1 MTRARGLLGAGALAG
16 LALATLSLVDGA
28 GEAPTPATVR
38 DDAVAW
44 IDGEPVSREAFARYV
59 GAAARARSTLD
70 LDDAERRALLDRLI
84 DEELLLREGLALD
97 LPRREPAIRRAIVS
111 AVVDGV
117 TSAPGEPEP
126 GRREFA
132 SFYAE
137 TRERWLRPG
146 PMQAEAARV
155 PVASGSGAAVDTE
168 AREQAIAIAA
178 RARGGESLADLAAEL
193 GVPLAPLRPSTPLS
207 LPALRQQLAAPAVEA
222 LVALEPGGV
231 SDPVRSAEGW
241 WVVRLVARGEPEAP
255 PLDELLPELREAWIR
270 RQHEDRLRAH
280 LEALRARAEIRIA
293 GDDHR

>member
-1 MTRARGLLGAGALAG
+1 MRRARGLLAAGALAG
-16 LALATLSLVDGA
+16 LALATLTLVDGA
-28 GEAPTPATVR
+28 VEVPPPAASR

-44 IDGEPVSREAFARYV
+44 IDDEPVSREAFARYV

-84 DEELLLREGLALD
+84 DEELLLREGLAVD
-97 LPRREPAIRRAIVS
+97 LARREPAIRRAIVS
-111 AVVDGV
+111 AVVDVV

-126 GRREFA
+126 GRDQLA
-132 SFYAE
+132 SLYAE

-146 PMQAEAARV
+146 PILAEAARV
-155 PVASGSGAAVDTE
+155 SVAPGSGAALDTE
-168 AREQAIAIAA
+168 ARERAIAIAS
-178 RARGGESLADLAAEL
+178 RARGGESLAALAAEFGEL
-193 GVPLAPLRPSTPLS
+193 LVSPLPSTPLS
-207 LPALRQQLAAPAVEA
+207 LPALQQQLAAPAVAA
-222 LVALEPGGV
+222 LSTLEPGGV

-255 PLDELLPELREAWIR
+255 PLDALLPELRDAWIR

-293 GDDHR
+293 GDERP